1 MSAWSIDPASVG
13 NIIESEKTEADTNF
27 NTALTGISNAESGL
41 ITATQTDTPLV
52 AVAVSDW
59 FSTHETDF
67 TGITNTISNVLTNT
81 VNAVNAYTQHDDE
94 AALEYQRQAK

>member
-1 MSAWSIDPASVG
+1 M
-13 NIIESEKTEADTNF
+13 
-27 NTALTGISNAESGL
+27 
-41 ITATQTDTPLV
+41 V
-52 AVAVSDW
+52 AVAVSNW

-81 VNAVNAYTQHDDE
+81 VNAVNAYTQHDEE